1 MLARIKKN
9 ERVILWLCLAFSLVL
24 LAFFGLG
31 WNLDQ
36 TLRNYLVIAALGII
50 LVFAWQKLGYRKD
63 RHFLRGNISR
73 SIIVTLI
80 SYAIVAY
87 LLGLFLGFNRGY
99 ISTDISKLI
108 VGFIPTLV
116 LAIILELTRYV
127 ISSSYQHSRWYV
139 VFFTTLSSLLYI
151 LIELNVARLE
161 SSELRFVFICST
173 VMPIIAREALCGF
186 LAFKIGLLPT
196 LLFKLPLVLYPYLL
210 PIVPDLGD
218 YIHAVANIILP
229 FVIYVVTNNSLRYY
243 EKDKKQLRSI
253 NYRIITIPVLVIGI
267 VLTILVSGIFSL
279 QLIAV
284 GSDSMRPVFS
294 RGDAVLFEKVSA
306 SEIAKDD
313 ILVFRREGVIVT
325 HRVVSIESR
334 SGMLYFTTRGDAND
348 SNDNFETSSEQVLGR
363 VIMVGKYIG
372 YPTVWLNEIFNQG

>member
-1 MLARIKKN
+1 
-9 ERVILWLCLAFSLVL
+9 
-24 LAFFGLG
+24 
-31 WNLDQ
+31 
-36 TLRNYLVIAALGII
+36 
-50 LVFAWQKLGYRKD
+50 
-63 RHFLRGNISR
+63 
-73 SIIVTLI
+73 
-80 SYAIVAY
+80 
-87 LLGLFLGFNRGY
+87 
-99 ISTDISKLI
+99 
-108 VGFIPTLV
+108 
-116 LAIILELTRYV
+116 
-127 ISSSYQHSRWYV
+127 
-139 VFFTTLSSLLYI
+139 
-151 LIELNVARLE
+151 
-161 SSELRFVFICST
+161 
-173 VMPIIAREALCGF
+173 
-186 LAFKIGLLPT
+186 
-196 LLFKLPLVLYPYLL
+196 
-210 PIVPDLGD
+210 VPDLGD

-363 VIMVGKYIG
+363 VIMAGKYIG